1 MATLRRHKEQVWFCK
16 FNNQGDKIATVC
28 KEGQILI
35 WSILKV
41 DNKLLT
47 SQMVNQAQHSTSQY
61 RLQLI
66 YEIKEHPKQ
75 VSCVAWAPNGHW
87 IVSGSN
93 KDYVG
98 RIWDVSFP
106 HKSRKGARQAG
117 GDGQPDVALQNQMV
131 CTLKKHK
138 FQLIKILF
146 HTSTQL
152 ISCSHDKTIVLW
164 EVLTLKNGK
173 GQLYHKARD
182 FRMIRSTKH
191 YLDIAITQNRLIC
204 RRGNP
209 DGNIKIIKF
218 KNLKTDLKPEMFT
231 DEYYKKVKDEFAKN
245 SKETN
250 GIQPVV
256 DHIDKADETIMEMM
270 TSACGRFLLL
280 NIRKPWLE
288 LWDLTKVPHPKCV
301 QRFYGYQQDSY
312 ILNPS
317 FAGINQS
324 FVMIGSEATGEE
336 AAIFI
341 WKRDTGEQLCR
352 IAGSGL
358 FGHTNIIGQVDG
370 NQAEPYM
377 FVSCSDDE
385 TVKIWGVKDK
395 IKLEIAQQS
404 LTGGS
409 RDGVIKVDVK
419 AEEQSH
425 HRDSQGND
433 GEPDESEGNASRRYS
448 SIDEQSDGEL
458 LSSSDDDTSPDEGDN
473 DEEDEEDDNDEE
485 DSSPRDTS
493 ESEDEDSRMSSGWRA
508 YSQGSLDS
516 QEEEG
521 TGRRQRP
528 GPAGRQRHGN
538 EEEQQDSDEQTSN
551 QSEGGEREQSRRGR
565 RRPRP
570 EEHKRSEQQEG
581 DAADD
586 AGAAHPRQRAIT

>member
-1 MATLRRHKEQVWFCK
+1 MRENLLQKLHVYLPKNSMLLPNRLEKLLGQSIEWQISQCQYHNVDETRFSLLKDHTCPPSLIPTTCMATLRRHKEQVWFCK

-47 SQMVNQAQHSTSQY
+47 SQMVNQAQNSTSQY

-106 HKSRKGARQAG
+106 HKPKKGSRQAG
-117 GDGQPDVALQNQMV
+117 SDAQPEVALQNQMV
-131 CTLKKHK
+131 CVLKKHK

-152 ISCSHDKTIVLW
+152 ISCSHDKTIILW
-164 EVLTLKNGK
+164 EILTLKNSK
-173 GQLYHKARD
+173 GQLYYKARD

-191 YLDIAITQNRLIC
+191 YLDIAITPNRLIC

-218 KNLKTDLKPEMFT
+218 KNLKTDVKAEMFT
-231 DEYYKKVKDEFAKN
+231 DEYFKKVKDEFAKT

-250 GIQPVV
+250 AVQPVV

-370 NQAEPYM
+370 NQSEPYM
-377 FVSCSDDE
+377 FISCSDDE

-419 AEEQSH
+419 AEEQSRG
-425 HRDSQGND
+425 RDGHGND
-433 GEPDESEGNASRRYS
+433 GEQEESEGNASRRYS
-448 SIDEQSDGEL
+448 SDE
-458 LSSSDDDTSPDEGDN
+458 
-473 DEEDEEDDNDEE
+473 
-485 DSSPRDTS
+485 
-493 ESEDEDSRMSSGWRA
+493 
-508 YSQGSLDS
+508 
-516 QEEEG
+516 
-521 TGRRQRP
+521 
-528 GPAGRQRHGN
+528 
-538 EEEQQDSDEQTSN
+538 
-551 QSEGGEREQSRRGR
+551 
-565 RRPRP
+565 
-570 EEHKRSEQQEG
+570 
-581 DAADD
+581 
-586 AGAAHPRQRAIT
+586 